1 MTCKME
7 TQDVSLVDVPRKIR
21 CPLTAI
27 VLTYNEAGNIGPCLE
42 DLDWVEDVVVVD
54 SGSDDGTVE
63 VARSARAGVRLFS
76 HPFQDFG
83 DQRNWALDQIDS
95 RHDWVLFLD
104 ADERCPQAFRSAV
117 QEVIENPDGMVG
129 YYLCYR
135 NYFLGQWLKRT
146 TFFPSWQLRLL
157 RRGEVRYRKMGH
169 GQQEVAKG
177 PIGYLQEPYDH
188 YGFSKGVSHWIER
201 HNAYSSHEI
210 ELVTELLEEPLG
222 ISDIFS
228 GDSVKRR
235 RCLKRIAARLP
246 GRPWIA
252 FLYTYL
258 IRLGF
263 LDGRAG
269 LNYCYLKLAHDL
281 NVTVKH
287 DESLYQSKTLH
298 R

>member
-1 MTCKME
+1 MTTE
-7 TQDVSLVDVPRKIR
+7 TKPRQVSAADAPAQTR
-21 CPLTAI
+21 CRLTAI
-27 VLTYNEAGNIGPCLE
+27 VLTHNEADNIGPCLD
-42 DLDWVEDVVVVD
+42 DLDWVDDVIVVD
-54 SGSDDGTVE
+54 SGSEDRTVDL
-63 VARSARAGVRLFS
+63 AQSARGDARIFS

-83 DQRNWALDQIDS
+83 DQRNWALDETDPQY
-95 RHDWVLFLD
+95 DWVLFLD
-104 ADERCPQAFRSAV
+104 ADERCPPAFRSAV
-117 QEVIENPDGMVG
+117 QEVIANPGQKVG

-169 GQQEVAKG
+169 GQQEVTDG
-177 PIGYLQEPYDH
+177 QLGYLREPYDH
-188 YGFSKGVSHWIER
+188 FGLSKGVAHWIER
-201 HNAYSSHEI
+201 HNAYSSHET
-210 ELVTELLEEPLG
+210 ELVAELLEEPLAV
-222 ISDIFS
+222 SDISS

-252 FLYTYL
+252 FLYTYVV
-258 IRLGF
+258 RMGF

-281 NVTVKH
+281 HVSVKR
-287 DESLYQSKTLH
+287 DESRYQSKNVQ